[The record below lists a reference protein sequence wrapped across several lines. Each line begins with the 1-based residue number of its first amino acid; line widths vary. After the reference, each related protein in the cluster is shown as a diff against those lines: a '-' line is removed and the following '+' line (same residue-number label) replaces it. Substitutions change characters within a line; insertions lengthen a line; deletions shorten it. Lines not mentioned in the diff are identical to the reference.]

1 MPIERRPG
9 VAFSHLIEK
18 VWLQPRKYGGAES
31 PLEILPDA
39 QFALGFGISDRDCRI
54 LVGGP
59 CTKAV
64 RLSVTDTRD
73 FFFIRFRSG
82 RLPRLLDIRP
92 ADLVDETERDLT
104 SVMGRS
110 SDEWGERL
118 RAVEGLEA
126 KQRILESLL
135 PIARLEPLCQ
145 DRRCLRAVAQVEAT
159 QGRIQVSALAQ
170 ELGISTRTLERLFL
184 EQIGLT
190 PKRFIRNV
198 RFQQAVHLLRTRPAR
213 ASLGHLAQVCGF
225 ADQTH
230 FINDFKELSG
240 SLPSA
245 F

>member
-1 MPIERRPG
+1 M
-9 VAFSHLIEK
+9 
-18 VWLQPRKYGGAES
+18 
-31 PLEILPDA
+31 PDA
-39 QFALGFGISDRDCRI
+39 QFALGFGISNRDCRI

-64 RLSVTDTRD
+64 RISLTDARD
-73 FFFIRFRSG
+73 FLFIRFRPG
-82 RLPRLLDIRP
+82 RLPRLLGVHP
-92 ADLVDETERDLT
+92 AELVDETEVVLP
-104 SVMGRS
+104 SVLGRS

-118 RAVEGLEA
+118 RIVEGLEA
-126 KQRILESLL
+126 KQRVLESLL
-135 PIARLEPLCQ
+135 SSAHLDVLCQ

-170 ELGISTRTLERLFL
+170 ELGLSTRTLERLFA
-184 EQIGLT
+184 EQTGLT

-198 RFQQAVHLLRTRPAR
+198 RFQWAVQLLRNRPAG
-213 ASLGHLAQVCGF
+213 ASLGRLAQACGY

-230 FINDFKELSG
+230 FINDIKELSG

>member
-1 MPIERRPG
+1 MLTERRPS

-18 VWLQPRKYGGAES
+18 VWLRPRKDGAGEGS
-31 PLEILPDA
+31 LEILPDA
-39 QFALGFGISDRDCRI
+39 QFALGFGISDHDCRI

-64 RLSVTDTRD
+64 RISVTDARD
-73 FFFIRFRSG
+73 FLFIRFRPG
-82 RLPRLLDIRP
+82 RLPRLLDTHP
-92 ADLVDETERDLT
+92 AELVDETERDLV
-104 SVMGRS
+104 SVLGRS

-126 KQRILESLL
+126 KQQVLESLL
-135 PIARLEPLCQ
+135 PLTRLERLFQ
-145 DRRCLRAVAQVEAT
+145 DRRCLQAVAQVEAVG
-159 QGRIQVSALAQ
+159 GRIRVSTLAQ
-170 ELGISTRTLERLFL
+170 ELGVSSRTLERLFL

-198 RFQQAVHLLRTRPAR
+198 RFQRTLQLLRTRPAHV
-213 ASLGHLAQVCGF
+213 SLGHLAQDCGY

-230 FINDFKELSG
+230 FINEVKELSG
-240 SLPSA
+240 RLPSA